1 MVDKVIVSFVDS
13 MQQNQ
18 ITLCKKK
25 KFFTLD
31 SLLNEKQRSL
41 TGMNWRSMWRK
52 NMLFSINA
60 AIYVSRALLRQ

>member
-25 KFFTLD
+25 KIFHSGFTLERKTTQFNR
-31 SLLNEKQRSL
+31 NELEKHVEKEHVVF
-41 TGMNWRSMWRK
+41 N
-52 NMLFSINA
+52 
-60 AIYVSRALLRQ
+60 